1 MLKRVAFCLLTLIL
15 CSGHLLHAHGD
26 PIMGTVTALNGDK
39 LAIRDRNNKPVEI
52 MLEKVTQYFINDKP
66 ANRADLKVGVR
77 VVIDAHM
84 DAKIKML
91 AAEEV
96 NIAPASGTDKK

>member
-1 MLKRVAFCLLTLIL
+1 MLKPGTFCLLIVIL
-15 CSGHLLHAHGD
+15 CVGLLHAHGD
-26 PIMGTVTALNGDK
+26 PIMGIVTALNGDK

-52 MLEKVTQYFINDKP
+52 MLDKATQYFINDKP
-66 ANRADLKVGVR
+66 AKRADLKVGVR

-84 DAKIKML
+84 EPKIKML

-96 NIAPASGTDKK
+96 NIGPAPAANKK

>member
-1 MLKRVAFCLLTLIL
+1 MRNRVAFVLLALVL
-15 CSGHLLHAHGD
+15 CAGLLHAHGD
-26 PIMGTVTALNGDK
+26 PILGTVTALTGDK
-39 LAIRDRNNKPVEI
+39 LSVIDKNNKPVEI

-66 ANRADLKVGVR
+66 ARKADLKVGVR

-84 DAKIKML
+84 DAKLKML

-96 NIAPASGTDKK
+96 NIAPAAAAGKK

>member
-1 MLKRVAFCLLTLIL
+1 MLKQVGFCLLILIL
-15 CSGHLLHAHGD
+15 CTPLLYSHGD

-52 MLEKVTQYFINDKP
+52 MLEKATQYFVNDKP
-66 ANRADLKVGVR
+66 ARKTDLKAGVR

-84 DAKIKML
+84 DSKIKML

-96 NIAPASGTDKK
+96 NIAPPTAANKK

>member
-1 MLKRVAFCLLTLIL
+1 MLKRVVFCLVTLIL
-15 CSGHLLHAHGD
+15 SAGLLRAHGD
-26 PIMGTVTALNGDK
+26 PIMGTVTALNGDR
-39 LAIRDRNNKPVEI
+39 LSIRDRNNKPVEI
-52 MLEKVTQYFINDKP
+52 MLEKATQYLINDKP
-66 ANRADLKVGVR
+66 AKRADLKVGVR

-96 NIAPASGTDKK
+96 NIAPASATEKK

>member
-1 MLKRVAFCLLTLIL
+1 MRNRVAFCFLAFVLCARLLY
-15 CSGHLLHAHGD
+15 AHGD
-26 PIMGTVTALNGDK
+26 PILGTVTALTGDK
-39 LAIRDRNNKPVEI
+39 LSVRDKNNKPVEI

-66 ANRADLKVGVR
+66 ARKADLKVGVR

-84 DAKIKML
+84 DTKLKML

-96 NIAPASGTDKK
+96 NIAPAALDKK

>member
-1 MLKRVAFCLLTLIL
+1 MLKRVAFCLLTLVL
-15 CSGHLLHAHGD
+15 CAALSHAHGD

-39 LAIRDRNNKPVEI
+39 LEIRDRNNKPVEI
-52 MLEKVTQYFINDKP
+52 MLEKATEYFINDKP
-66 ANRADLKVGVR
+66 ATKAALKAGVR

-96 NIAPASGTDKK
+96 NIAPASATNKK

>member
-1 MLKRVAFCLLTLIL
+1 MLKKAALCLLILIS
-15 CSGHLLHAHGD
+15 CAALLHAHGD

-39 LAIRDRNNKPVEI
+39 LAVKDKNNKSVEI
-52 MLEKVTQYFINDKP
+52 MLEKATQYLINDKP
-66 ANRADLKVGVR
+66 AKKADLKVGVR

-84 DAKIKML
+84 DSKLKML

-96 NIAPASGTDKK
+96 NIAPPAADKK